1 MEEFTLHLT
10 NGQLSKL
17 VWSQIVEKFDL
28 VYVSSVASG
37 VLKRDLAW
45 IFLTCLVFMRY
56 LQDVD
61 SVTYSNQDTSIPRM
75 NIYEVMELVPID
87 ASDVKTGIKFEWK
100 LVIVDLLLLLQLLE
114 LLLLIIKQISHLLF
128 LLELQHVTFVL

>member
-37 VLKRDLAW
+37 VLKKDLAW

-87 ASDVKTGIKFEWK
+87 ASDVKTGIKLEWK